1 MAGTGVLRNVLQ
13 AECAAIPRKETHMDR
28 RAPGALVTLR
38 TSAADAAGGTVTET
52 ITSTYRIGR

>member
-1 MAGTGVLRNVLQ
+1 VPQ

-38 TSAADAAGGTVTET
+38 TSAAGAAGGTVTET
-52 ITSTYRIGR
+52 ITSAYRTGR